1 MNKIP
6 LKIAQQIAYRLGNLM
21 APHCL
26 RVELA
31 GSVRRKKPEVS
42 DIEMVV
48 HPKKYWVGVDL
59 PQQDIFQPSK
69 SQAHR
74 SELVDHCLMKLPNT
88 TWIKTGFKDSSNL
101 IKQHGKEVL
110 KAVPGMA
117 LDLDVAL
124 SPEKNFGVDRKHWKG
139 LTWYKDIPVKLDI
152 FLAGSDNFGAI
163 HFIRTGSKEF
173 NLKMIAALK
182 KKGYGFEDGY
192 LVHLAGSKHDNG
204 KALGF
209 DRQEFCYE
217 ESMIFEKAGMA
228 YIEPKNRG

>member
-1 MNKIP
+1 MTKLP
-6 LKIAQQIAYRLGNLM
+6 LNIAQQIAYRLGTLM

-48 HPKKYWVGVDL
+48 HAKKYWAEVNL
-59 PQQDIFQPSK
+59 PQQEIFQPSK
-69 SQAHR
+69 THVHR
-74 SELVDHCLMKLPNT
+74 SELVDHCLVKLPNT
-88 TWIKTGFKDSSNL
+88 TWIKTGFKDGSKL

-110 KAVPGMA
+110 KAVPDME
-117 LDLDVAL
+117 LDLKREL
-124 SPEKNFGVDRKHWKG
+124 SPENNYGADRKHWKG

-163 HFIRTGSKEF
+163 HFIRTGSTEF

-182 KKGYGFEDGY
+182 KNGYGFEDGN
-192 LVHLAGSKHDNG
+192 LVRLQKSSSD
-204 KALGF
+204 KAMGF

-217 ESMIFEKAGMA
+217 ETLIFERAGMA
-228 YIEPKNRG
+228 YIPPELRT